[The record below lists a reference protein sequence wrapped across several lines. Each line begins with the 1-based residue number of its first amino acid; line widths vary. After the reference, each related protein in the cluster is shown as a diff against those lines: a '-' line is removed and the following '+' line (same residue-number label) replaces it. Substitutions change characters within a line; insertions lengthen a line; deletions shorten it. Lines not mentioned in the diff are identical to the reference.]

1 MDSGIFCFWLCA
13 LAGISVPA
21 NEQNTPE
28 SFILKRSHNYLYSFS
43 NHLPQPYSLY
53 RIPMAEQ
60 PQKSLNQLFKE
71 TVRSVERLGHSNERQ
86 DSKTFQDKLVKLL
99 GSLLR
104 IRHQVYALSLFS
116 DNETLDDL
124 NTKDI
129 KFLGADYYFGELL
142 SKKVDYI
149 QGTQSLDFDKKLKNL
164 TKAREYLIDFLIA
177 LKNYRILNEFQLQKI
192 DGFKEKYEPKLEELR
207 YNDPA
212 LRREEKIAN
221 FKLEKQI
228 NENIQYIEKKFP
240 KFFAEEEDQDENSID
255 EESLRE
261 LYLSKLRLLSLK
273 TFTQLEMLNMETQV
287 LKNRPRITEISD
299 AEPKIPIG
307 DKENHLTGENDYGYT
322 EKLESINKG
331 KDQLLSKEGK
341 VLQPFTIVSKK
352 DDIQKKVFGYGQTLP
367 TMSVEEYIDE
377 EIKRGGIK
385 TETITGE
392 EKEESSDDSDD
403 DDEKVYEKR
412 EWDEFKDEHH
422 RGEGNMKN
430 KG

>member
-1 MDSGIFCFWLCA
+1 
-13 LAGISVPA
+13 
-21 NEQNTPE
+21 
-28 SFILKRSHNYLYSFS
+28 
-43 NHLPQPYSLY
+43 
-53 RIPMAEQ
+53 MAEQ

-71 TVRSVERLGHSNERQ
+71 TVRSVEKLGHSNERQ

-287 LKNRPRITEISD
+287 LKNRPRIAEISD

-322 EKLESINKG
+322 EKLEFINKG

-352 DDIQKKVFGYGQTLP
+352 DDIQKKVFGYGQTFP

>member
-1 MDSGIFCFWLCA
+1 
-13 LAGISVPA
+13 
-21 NEQNTPE
+21 
-28 SFILKRSHNYLYSFS
+28 
-43 NHLPQPYSLY
+43 
-53 RIPMAEQ
+53 MAEQ

-287 LKNRPRITEISD
+287 LKNRPRIAEISD

-322 EKLESINKG
+322 EKLEFINKG

>member
-1 MDSGIFCFWLCA
+1 MCA
-13 LAGISVPA
+13 GGHLGSCERTKHARKFYTEAQP
-21 NEQNTPE
+21 QPPLLLFE
-28 SFILKRSHNYLYSFS
+28 SFATTV
-43 NHLPQPYSLY
+43 QSLY

-71 TVRSVERLGHSNERQ
+71 TVRSVEKLGHSNERQ

-287 LKNRPRITEISD
+287 LKNRPRIAEISD

-322 EKLESINKG
+322 EKLEFINKG

-341 VLQPFTIVSKK
+341 VLQSFTIVSKK

>member
-1 MDSGIFCFWLCA
+1 MCA
-13 LAGISVPA
+13 GGHLGSCERTKHARKFYTEAQP
-21 NEQNTPE
+21 QPPLLLFE
-28 SFILKRSHNYLYSFS
+28 SFATTV
-43 NHLPQPYSLY
+43 QSLY

-71 TVRSVERLGHSNERQ
+71 TVRSVEKLGHSNERQ

-287 LKNRPRITEISD
+287 LKNRPRIAEISD

-322 EKLESINKG
+322 EKLEFINKG

-352 DDIQKKVFGYGQTLP
+352 DDIQKKVFGYGQTFP

>member
-1 MDSGIFCFWLCA
+1 
-13 LAGISVPA
+13 
-21 NEQNTPE
+21 
-28 SFILKRSHNYLYSFS
+28 
-43 NHLPQPYSLY
+43 
-53 RIPMAEQ
+53 MAEQ

-71 TVRSVERLGHSNERQ
+71 TVRSVEKLGHSNERQ

-287 LKNRPRITEISD
+287 LKNRPRIAEISD

-322 EKLESINKG
+322 EKLEFINKG

-341 VLQPFTIVSKK
+341 VLQSFTIVSKK

>member
-1 MDSGIFCFWLCA
+1 
-13 LAGISVPA
+13 
-21 NEQNTPE
+21 
-28 SFILKRSHNYLYSFS
+28 
-43 NHLPQPYSLY
+43 
-53 RIPMAEQ
+53 MAEQ

-71 TVRSVERLGHSNERQ
+71 TVRSVEKLGHSNERQ

-322 EKLESINKG
+322 EKLEFINKG

-377 EIKRGGIK
+377 EIKRGCIK

>member
-1 MDSGIFCFWLCA
+1 
-13 LAGISVPA
+13 
-21 NEQNTPE
+21 
-28 SFILKRSHNYLYSFS
+28 
-43 NHLPQPYSLY
+43 
-53 RIPMAEQ
+53 MAEQ

-71 TVRSVERLGHSNERQ
+71 TVRSVEKLGHSNERQ

-287 LKNRPRITEISD
+287 LKNRPRIAEISD

>member
-1 MDSGIFCFWLCA
+1 
-13 LAGISVPA
+13 
-21 NEQNTPE
+21 
-28 SFILKRSHNYLYSFS
+28 
-43 NHLPQPYSLY
+43 
-53 RIPMAEQ
+53 MAEQ

-71 TVRSVERLGHSNERQ
+71 TVRSVEKLGHSNERQ

-287 LKNRPRITEISD
+287 LKNRPRIAEISD

-322 EKLESINKG
+322 EKLEFINKG

>member
-1 MDSGIFCFWLCA
+1 
-13 LAGISVPA
+13 
-21 NEQNTPE
+21 
-28 SFILKRSHNYLYSFS
+28 
-43 NHLPQPYSLY
+43 
-53 RIPMAEQ
+53 MAEQ

-71 TVRSVERLGHSNERQ
+71 TVRSVEKLGHSNERQ

-322 EKLESINKG
+322 EKLEFINKG

>member
-1 MDSGIFCFWLCA
+1 MCA
-13 LAGISVPA
+13 GGHLGSCERTKHARKFYTEAQP
-21 NEQNTPE
+21 QPPLLLFE
-28 SFILKRSHNYLYSFS
+28 SFATTV
-43 NHLPQPYSLY
+43 QSLY

-71 TVRSVERLGHSNERQ
+71 TVRSVEKLGHSNERQ

-287 LKNRPRITEISD
+287 LKNRPRIAEISD

-322 EKLESINKG
+322 EKLEFINKG

>member
-1 MDSGIFCFWLCA
+1 
-13 LAGISVPA
+13 
-21 NEQNTPE
+21 
-28 SFILKRSHNYLYSFS
+28 
-43 NHLPQPYSLY
+43 
-53 RIPMAEQ
+53 MAEQ